1 MTAEEVE
8 ELDEQDQDDD
18 HLKEKARLWLSCSH
32 LQS

>member
-1 MTAEEVE
+1 VATEEEE

-18 HLKEKARLWLSCSH
+18 DFEEKARLWLSCSH